1 MIYIKVGQVAIS
13 VSSEGEQERNESRVN
28 KYMYMY
34 ILPIISGNDKGVF
47 LSWRLDMND
56 KNTGHYAGRMACRA
70 RRSEQGTR
78 NKDCKARKKIGS
90 RI

>member
-1 MIYIKVGQVAIS
+1 MIYIKVGQVAIR
-13 VSSEGEQERNESRVN
+13 VSSDGEQERNESRVN
-28 KYMYMY
+28 KYMY

-56 KNTGHYAGRMACRA
+56 KNTGHYAGRRACRA

-78 NKDCKARKKIGS
+78 NKDCKARKDRLENLS
-90 RI
+90 